1 VIPQRR
7 AQTADQPTLYDS
19 GSVPHQGAPKA
30 EGTLPAKNTTRLEL
44 DHRRSTAKLE
54 ERRSELAMSA
64 LSTIARRGFAN
75 TSLRD
80 IANDSPYSS
89 AVLHYYFADKWE
101 LVAQCLAIFS
111 EDRAALVAAVLD
123 GASTAESF
131 RTRLAKV
138 VTDGIRKNSDGYV
151 MWYDLRSQVR
161 VSPELADAVARIEE
175 GRMKGAYSL
184 SLRHAELMGSAL
196 VISEETNYALGDGLV
211 QRAVNRH
218 AAGERGALA
227 WLAREIPRFLMV
239 SAGATFTPT
248 K

>member
-1 VIPQRR
+1 M
-7 AQTADQPTLYDS
+7 ATAP
-19 GSVPHQGAPKA
+19 PKA
-30 EGTLPAKNTTRLEL
+30 EDPLPAKNTSEARARATS
-44 DHRRSTAKLE
+44 RSTAKLE
-54 ERRSELAMSA
+54 ERRAELARSA

-101 LVAQCLAIFS
+101 LVAHCLAIFS
-111 EDRAALVAAVLD
+111 EDRAALVAAILE
-123 GASTAESF
+123 SEPSAEAF

-138 VTDGIRKNSDGYV
+138 ITDGIRKNPDGYV
-151 MWYDLRSQVR
+151 MWYDLRSQVQ

-175 GRMKGAYSL
+175 GRKQGAYRL
-184 SLRHAELMGSAL
+184 SSRHAELMGRAIVLSD
-196 VISEETNYALGDGLV
+196 ETNYALGDGLV

-227 WLAREIPRFLMV
+227 WLALEIPRFMMV
-239 SAGATFTPT
+239 SAGAVVRAHDVVPAPPERAANGVR
-248 K
+248 